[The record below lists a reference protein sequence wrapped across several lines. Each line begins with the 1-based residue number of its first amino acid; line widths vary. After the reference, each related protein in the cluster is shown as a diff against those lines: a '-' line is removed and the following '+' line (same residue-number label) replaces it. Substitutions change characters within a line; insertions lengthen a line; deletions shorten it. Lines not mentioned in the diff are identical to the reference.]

1 MKNNV
6 ILKILILTA
15 IAGFSISFRSQT
27 GFINLNIELNK
38 ILRRVKSFLPVNM
51 LTKAIEQYMD
61 DARELSYELEGCLV
75 NLRAT
80 LYFEEKTDFSAHQ
93 RICLNSY
100 FNYFAHF
107 EILRSMLYKFLSD
120 TCPDELIDTCHEI
133 SSGFNDVVGRIEEKV
148 KDFMNM
154 LLLTDQKFESLSPI
168 ISKVKLET
176 ISNVV
181 MNSILVINQE
191 SFYNQLQQVLDSK
204 EEQVALEELTGDKP
218 VLSSTKRNIKK
229 LDLAYSVD
237 NKLRDDPFQ
246 NPDRYLLST
255 GTKPRL
261 TDLHLVFKN
270 DDNTSELLKL

>member
-1 MKNNV
+1 MKNHV
-6 ILKILILTA
+6 ILKILTLTA
-15 IAGFSISFRSQT
+15 VVGLCLGFRSQT
-27 GFINLNIELNK
+27 GFIDLNIELNK
-38 ILRRVKSFLPVNM
+38 ILRRVKAFLPVNM

-61 DARELSYELEGCLV
+61 DARELSYELEGCLI

-80 LYFEEKTDFSAHQ
+80 FYFEEKNDFSAHQ
-93 RICLNSY
+93 KVCLNSY

-120 TCPDELIDTCHEI
+120 TCPDELIDTCKEI
-133 SSGFNDVVGRIEEKV
+133 STGFDDVIMRIEAKV
-148 KDFMNM
+148 YDFMNM
-154 LLLTDQKFESLSPI
+154 ILSTDKKFESLSPI

-176 ISNVV
+176 ITNVV

-218 VLSSTKRNIKK
+218 VLATAKRNIKK
-229 LDLAYSVD
+229 LDLAYSIE

-246 NPDRYLLST
+246 NPDRYLLPS
-255 GTKPRL
+255 GNKPRL
-261 TDLHLVFKN
+261 SDLHFVFKN